1 MYWHEPEGG
10 ILRLALFFLNR
21 YILQYCCNDLF
32 DAGKFCVIRLF
43 KNDDIVMN
51 KGFLPSTGNYQ
62 SNKSNTEKKISACR
76 KKLAHPNHQ
85 SNSNSLVHDIHVPL
99 SATAGITHTTP
110 ATPRRYLAYLAAFSR
125 KHTMKQVY
133 EFLSTRL
140 RINRED
146 LRIWKFK
153 DEVCV
158 LEYLYIFFRTNE
170 GTARSVLWNSWSL
183 NF

>member
-1 MYWHEPEGG
+1 MIYLMPANSVLLGFSRMMTLSWTKVFSPPQE
-10 ILRLALFFLNR
+10 IINR
-21 YILQYCCNDLF
+21 INLIQ
-32 DAGKFCVIRLF
+32 K
-43 KNDDIVMN
+43 
-51 KGFLPSTGNYQ
+51 
-62 SNKSNTEKKISACR
+62 KKISACR

-170 GTARSVLWNSWSL
+170 GTAMSVLWNSWSL